1 MHRTSRLPRD
11 VTRRV
16 FLGATTGSV
25 GAALLNPESAR
36 AGDDERRDNHSRS
49 GSPNPIPA
57 TIAPFAPFA
66 IRIHHLPPSAGQP
79 LANMNEPS
87 QITDFSGFVG
97 VTRILGGGT
106 GINTDT
112 GETQPLAFQ
121 ADMGFHQGRFV
132 GTDGRLHEG
141 TFAFV

>member
-1 MHRTSRLPRD
+1 
-11 VTRRV
+11 
-16 FLGATTGSV
+16 
-25 GAALLNPESAR
+25 LNSESAR
-36 AGDDERRDNHSRS
+36 AGDDEHRDEHRKS

-66 IRIHHLPPSAGQP
+66 IRIHHLPPMPGQP
-79 LANMNEPS
+79 LANINEPS

-112 GETQPLAFQ
+112 GETRPLAFQ
-121 ADMGFHQGRFV
+121 ADMGFNQGTFI
-132 GTDGRLHEG
+132 GTDGHRHEG
-141 TFAFV
+141 SFAFV

>member
-1 MHRTSRLPRD
+1 MHRTSGLPPG

-16 FLGATTGSV
+16 FLGATTSTV
-25 GAALLNPESAR
+25 GAALVNPESAR
-36 AGDDERRDNHSRS
+36 AGDDEHRDEHGKS

-66 IRIHHLPPSAGQP
+66 IRIHHLPPTPGQP
-79 LANMNEPS
+79 LANINEPS
-87 QITDFSGFVG
+87 QITDFNGFVG

-121 ADMGFHQGRFV
+121 ADMGFNQGRFI
-132 GTDGRLHEG
+132 GTDGRRHDG

>member
-1 MHRTSRLPRD
+1 MRKSSGLPPG

-16 FLGATTGSV
+16 FLGTTTSTV
-25 GAALLNPESAR
+25 GAALLNPESAG
-36 AGDDERRDNHSRS
+36 AGDDEDRKS

-66 IRIHHLPPSAGQP
+66 IRIHHLPPIAGQP
-79 LANMNEPS
+79 LASITEPS

-121 ADMGFHQGRFV
+121 ADMGFNQGRFI
-132 GTDGRLHEG
+132 GTDGRHHEG